1 MIRDGANV
9 CYDGTLGLSWMALIV
24 AVIIEISV
32 VRCLNDERWTNDR
45 LGTIYGHIMRDAAMF
60 Q

>member
-1 MIRDGANV
+1 
-9 CYDGTLGLSWMALIV
+9 MALIV